1 MSDTIE
7 NHQLEDEIPSRED
20 VIKFY
25 KEQNEIL
32 ELRKESARLQA
43 EIAQYEADRF
53 ENIAKLAHY
62 QGMMAKQQAEGETSE
77 TSETEAKRSLK
88 KDK

>member
-1 MSDTIE
+1 MSNTIE
-7 NHQLEDEIPSRED
+7 NPQAEDEIPSRED
-20 VIKFY
+20 VLKFY

-43 EIAQYEADRF
+43 EIAQHEADRF

-62 QGMMAKQQAEGETSE
+62 QGMMAKQQAEGENPE
-77 TSETEAKRSLK
+77 DQAKRSLK

>member
-1 MSDTIE
+1 MSNTIE
-7 NHQLEDEIPSRED
+7 NPLTEDEIPSREE
-20 VIKFY
+20 VVKFY

-43 EIAQYEADRF
+43 EIAHHEADRF

-62 QGMMAKQQAEGETSE
+62 QGMMAKQQTEGENPE
-77 TSETEAKRSLK
+77 DQAKRSLK